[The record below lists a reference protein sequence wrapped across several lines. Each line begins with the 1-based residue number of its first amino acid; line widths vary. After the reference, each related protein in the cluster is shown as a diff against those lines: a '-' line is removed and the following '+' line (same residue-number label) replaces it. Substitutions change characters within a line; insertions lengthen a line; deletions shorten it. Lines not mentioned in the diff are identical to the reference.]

1 MNNKL
6 NNMIQEFINNSDTK
20 NMEEL
25 NGKLMEFIT
34 KYNNGEIEYENTPMD
49 DALELLE
56 KAEYARNKS
65 EAIRLAKKAY
75 KICPDC
81 LDAILF
87 QVRLEPNPRK
97 RNELLNEGLKN
108 EEKRLKEKNYFDKE
122 NIGHFYGIFEIRGLY
137 LKASYLLE
145 VGEIES
151 AENVCKEILK
161 LNENDNTGSRYL
173 LMGIYAILTKEQD
186 LLKLSKKYSENAL
199 EVLFPLF
206 ALYYNLDNTKK
217 AKEYLKKINESNSHF
232 IKYFKGPLKPNKD
245 VIQGCYVKGEVSE
258 VIMYF
263 SQYRFLIDTL
273 PNLKEFVL
281 ENDNQK

>member
-1 MNNKL
+1 M
-6 NNMIQEFINNSDTK
+6 
-20 NMEEL
+20 
-25 NGKLMEFIT
+25 
-34 KYNNGEIEYENTPMD
+34 
-49 DALELLE
+49 
-56 KAEYARNKS
+56 
-65 EAIRLAKKAY
+65 
-75 KICPDC
+75 
-81 LDAILF
+81 DAILF

-122 NIGHFYGIFEIRGLY
+122 NIGHFYGIFETRPYIRGLY

-173 LMGIYAILTKEQD
+173 LMGIYAILTKEQE

-281 ENDNQK
+281 ENANQK